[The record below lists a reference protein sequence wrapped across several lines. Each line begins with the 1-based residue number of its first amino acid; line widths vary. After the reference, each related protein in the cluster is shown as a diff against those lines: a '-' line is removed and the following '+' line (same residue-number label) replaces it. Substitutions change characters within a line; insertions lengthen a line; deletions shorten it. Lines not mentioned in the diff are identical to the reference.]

1 MKHGAGLFAIASCTF
16 HHIPAPHS
24 FASSPSPFFLVLTPS
39 PSLSLCFCSHKKDL
53 GRFVRWPKYIRIQRQ
68 KKIILKRLKVPPMV
82 NQFKNTLSKNEC
94 VELFKLLSKYSP
106 ETKAEKKARLG
117 GQAASKAGGG
127 DSGGAAPPVLKYGL
141 KHVTYLIE
149 KKKAKLVVIAHD
161 VDPLELV
168 VFLPT
173 LCKKMDVPFCI
184 VKSKARVGA
193 LVHKKNASCVAL
205 TSVNSS
211 DGAKLEQLA
220 VDFRAQFNDN
230 ETILKSWG
238 GGIMGL
244 KTTERLRIRKLALE
258 KEKLKREKAQGLA

>member
-1 MKHGAGLFAIASCTF
+1 MPPKKGSKGGKRA
-16 HHIPAPHS
+16 PAKVKAAPVKEDPLYPNTPRSFRIGGDIRHS
-24 FASSPSPFFLVLTPS
+24 
-39 PSLSLCFCSHKKDL
+39 KDL
-53 GRFVRWPKYIRIQRQ
+53 GRFVRWPKYVRIQRQ
-68 KKIILKRLKVPPMV
+68 CKIILQRLKVPPMI

-106 ETKAEKKARLG
+106 ETKAQKKVRLAAAG
-117 GQAASKAGGG
+117 ASKAGGG
-127 DSGGAAPPVLKYGL
+127 SSGGAAPPVLKFGL

-173 LCKKMDVPFCI
+173 LCKRFDVPYCV

-193 LVHKKNASCVAL
+193 LVHQKNASCVAL
-205 TSVNSS
+205 TSVESS
-211 DGAKLEQLA
+211 DGSKLEKLA
-220 VDFRAQFNDN
+220 VDFRSQYNDN
-230 ETILKSWG
+230 ENVLKTWG

-244 KTTERLRIRKLALE
+244 KTTEKLRIRKVALA
-258 KEKLKREKAQGLA
+258 KEAAKRASVQ